1 MPNTKT
7 VENQGPKSVEH
18 ERSDQQ
24 SGRHAS
30 DQQDGSDQAGSDQ
43 SGGRPGHGQ
52 SGGGTKGKSPI
63 AVIAGQDGPQ
73 TGVNERGNPG
83 VGG

>member
-1 MPNTKT
+1 MTRQQTAGDQGPAT
-7 VENQGPKSVEH
+7 VEQ
-18 ERSDQQ
+18 RSDDAQAA
-24 SGRHAS
+24 GHAS
-30 DQQDGSDQAGSDQ
+30 EQGASEQDASEQG
-43 SGGRPGHGQ
+43 GGRPGHGQ

-73 TGVNERGNPG
+73 TGGHERGDPG